1 MEIQN
6 DHKKSLKKIWILS
19 AGIIVVLAIVLFAG
33 IKNGFFLRKSDKIL
47 YAMYQTVKDQ
57 PQVADGL
64 TGEDYTISIEGQ
76 WKKQKIQAEYASDS
90 AQKQLRGTLDLDK
103 LQDLEFVMV
112 LNEKELKAQFPSL
125 SSKVFTYDYNSN
137 KQSGYIA
144 KKIGSQNLER
154 FNTVLTGLYGGKE
167 QKEIGKDILKE
178 ARKEFNKIKINKIEK
193 QEFEIDGQKKDCVGY
208 QFVISSDNVQ
218 NVLDAAEKAAKKK
231 YGDGTK
237 ISEDPAGKIF
247 MAVYD
252 KVSAAGELECKVYLF
267 RNKLAAIAVN
277 YEIDGNKQNMEIL
290 FSGGDFRMQNM
301 KITYLKGEETHS
313 VRTAITGNPAPGDGA
328 LTFESD
334 DEDGLN
340 GRISVKKGSE
350 MTDITGE
357 ECDLMGLNG
366 FELLGLFGEFA
377 GF

>member
-33 IKNGFFLRKSDKIL
+33 IKNGFFLRKSNKIL

-112 LNEKELKAQFPSL
+112 LNDKELKAQFPSL

-252 KVSAAGELECKVYLF
+252 KVSAAGEMECKVYLF

-313 VRTAITGNPAPGDGA
+313 VRTAITGNPAAGDGT

>member
-6 DHKKSLKKIWILS
+6 DHKKTLKKIWILS

-76 WKKQKIQAEYASDS
+76 WKKQKIQAEYVSDS

-112 LNEKELKAQFPSL
+112 LNDKELKAQFPSL

-154 FNTVLTGLYGGKE
+154 FNTVLAGLYGGKE

-252 KVSAAGELECKVYLF
+252 KVSAAGEMECKVYLF

-313 VRTAITGNPAPGDGA
+313 VRTAITGNPAAGDGT

>member
-76 WKKQKIQAEYASDS
+76 WKKQKIQAEYVSDS

-112 LNEKELKAQFPSL
+112 LNDKELKAQFPSL

-154 FNTVLTGLYGGKE
+154 FNTVLAGLYGGKE

-252 KVSAAGELECKVYLF
+252 KVSAAGEMECKVYLF

-313 VRTAITGNPAPGDGA
+313 VRTAITGNPAAGDGT

>member
-64 TGEDYTISIEGQ
+64 NGEDYTISIEGQ

-112 LNEKELKAQFPSL
+112 LNDKELKAQFPSL

-154 FNTVLTGLYGGKE
+154 FNTVLAGLYGGKE

-252 KVSAAGELECKVYLF
+252 KVSAAGEMECKVYLF

-290 FSGGDFRMQNM
+290 FLGGDFRMQNM

-313 VRTAITGNPAPGDGA
+313 VWTAITGNPAAGDGT

>member
-64 TGEDYTISIEGQ
+64 NGEDYTISIEGQ

-112 LNEKELKAQFPSL
+112 LNDKELKAQFPSL

-154 FNTVLTGLYGGKE
+154 FNTVLAGLYGGKE

-252 KVSAAGELECKVYLF
+252 KVSAAGEMECKVYLF

-313 VRTAITGNPAPGDGA
+313 VRTAITGNPAAGDGT

-334 DEDGLN
+334 GEDGLN

>member
-64 TGEDYTISIEGQ
+64 NGEDYTISIEGQ

-112 LNEKELKAQFPSL
+112 LNDKELKAQFPSL
-125 SSKVFTYDYNSN
+125 SSKVFTYDYKSK

-144 KKIGSQNLER
+144 KKIGSKNLER
-154 FNTVLTGLYGGKE
+154 FNTVLAGLYGGKE
-167 QKEIGKDILKE
+167 QKGIGKDILKE

-252 KVSAAGELECKVYLF
+252 KVSATGEMECKVYLF

-277 YEIDGNKQNMEIL
+277 YEIDGNRQNLEIL

-301 KITYLKGEETHS
+301 KITYLKGEEIHS
-313 VRTAITGNPAPGDGA
+313 VWTAITGNPAAGDGT

>member
-290 FSGGDFRMQNM
+290 FLGGDFRMQNM

-313 VRTAITGNPAPGDGA
+313 VWTAITGNPAAGDGT

>member
-64 TGEDYTISIEGQ
+64 NGEDYTISIEGQ

-112 LNEKELKAQFPSL
+112 LNDKELKAQFPSL

-154 FNTVLTGLYGGKE
+154 FNTVLAGLYGGKE

-252 KVSAAGELECKVYLF
+252 KVSAAGEMECKGYLF

-277 YEIDGNKQNMEIL
+277 YETGGNKQNMEIL
-290 FSGGDFRMQNM
+290 FLGGDFRMQNM

-313 VRTAITGNPAPGDGA
+313 VWIAITGNPAAGDGT

>member
-33 IKNGFFLRKSDKIL
+33 IKNGFFLRKSEKIL

-103 LQDLEFVMV
+103 LQGLEFVMV
-112 LNEKELKAQFPSL
+112 LNDKELKAQFPSL

-154 FNTVLTGLYGGKE
+154 LSE
-167 QKEIGKDILKE
+167 
-178 ARKEFNKIKINKIEK
+178 
-193 QEFEIDGQKKDCVGY
+193 
-208 QFVISSDNVQ
+208 SS
-218 NVLDAAEKAAKKK
+218 
-231 YGDGTK
+231 
-237 ISEDPAGKIF
+237 
-247 MAVYD
+247 
-252 KVSAAGELECKVYLF
+252 VSF
-267 RNKLAAIAVN
+267 
-277 YEIDGNKQNMEIL
+277 
-290 FSGGDFRMQNM
+290 
-301 KITYLKGEETHS
+301 
-313 VRTAITGNPAPGDGA
+313 
-328 LTFESD
+328 
-334 DEDGLN
+334 
-340 GRISVKKGSE
+340 
-350 MTDITGE
+350 
-357 ECDLMGLNG
+357 
-366 FELLGLFGEFA
+366 
-377 GF
+377 

>member
-313 VRTAITGNPAPGDGA
+313 VRTAITGNPAAGDGT

>member
-33 IKNGFFLRKSDKIL
+33 IKNGFFLGKSDKIL

-64 TGEDYTISIEGQ
+64 NGEDYTISIEGQ

-112 LNEKELKAQFPSL
+112 LNDKELKAQFPSL

-154 FNTVLTGLYGGKE
+154 FNTVLAGLYGGKE
-167 QKEIGKDILKE
+167 QKGIGKDILKE

-252 KVSAAGELECKVYLF
+252 KVSATGEMECKVYLF

-277 YEIDGNKQNMEIL
+277 YEIDGNKQNLEIL

-301 KITYLKGEETHS
+301 KITYLKGEEIHS
-313 VRTAITGNPAPGDGA
+313 VWTAITGNPAAGDGT

>member
-47 YAMYQTVKDQ
+47 YAVYQTVKDQ

-64 TGEDYTISIEGQ
+64 TREDYTISIEGQ
-76 WKKQKIQAEYASDS
+76 WKKQKIQAEYVSDS

-112 LNEKELKAQFPSL
+112 LNDKELKAQFPSL

-154 FNTVLTGLYGGKE
+154 FNTVLAGLYGGKE

-252 KVSAAGELECKVYLF
+252 KVSAAGEMECKVYLF

-277 YEIDGNKQNMEIL
+277 YEIDGNKQNMEIS

-313 VRTAITGNPAPGDGA
+313 VWTAITGNPAAGDGT

>member
-112 LNEKELKAQFPSL
+112 LNDKELKAQFPSL

-154 FNTVLTGLYGGKE
+154 FNTVLAGLYGGKE
-167 QKEIGKDILKE
+167 QKEIRKDILKE

-252 KVSAAGELECKVYLF
+252 KVSAAGEMECKVYLF

-290 FSGGDFRMQNM
+290 FLGGDFRMQNM

-313 VRTAITGNPAPGDGA
+313 VWTAITGNPAAGDGT